1 MTEQSEHR
9 PRGPTWTVKDLEG
22 RYEVAKTF
30 AEAPDVQAELEGHET
45 FDYLCRYLYN
55 RYVYLLQ
62 DVQRAVAAAAVD
74 KQRGGSMAAEFR
86 DNGDKRDLLKTL
98 LHLETNVLRD
108 FNGTLLRIPLERFA
122 REWGP
127 FDPTDETDQERL
139 RWLANAIADFR
150 FLQDPTEP
158 LYPAYSQRLR
168 PHFRWMQKFIN
179 DCLPVPQDLWE
190 DGDLKGNCEFE
201 NLWTEFKALKTD
213 GGIDGDGNT
222 VPNTD
227 AENRHLVAESQVIL
241 QWALDALQLKAKDLE
256 ADWAYMQDPNHV
268 PSYTVYPPYDPL
280 FWEGQTTA
288 DGARDLACFLG
299 WDEDETTFQS
309 HMGTDKPMVPAPA
322 PPPPAKVARIA
333 ALPEK
338 KREAVLKTV
347 LAKLDSEAAAKMM
360 KSVASKLEELKNNK
374 RPSPGNDAAG
384 ASGSDRKR
392 RKKEMM
398 QKQTFQP
405 RPQNLPP
412 SQVEPAKLNPMKGWT
427 EETIREALGRGPH
440 DDEGALLEQLN
451 RQQFQQQFQQYEG
464 TDEFYG
470 DEDEDEDQDE
480 VYGDE
485 DEEDEDE
492 EEIDEEID
500 EEILENEVYNL
511 DDAIN
516 DMIMLRAD
524 LGFDNPLGPKVALVT
539 PPEPLK
545 EETRKSYER
554 EWRAFAAKWEDV
566 WKYVQ
571 DLNKEHWHMKDHP
584 TSSPYARR
592 SIKTDALLQAAIA
605 KLEAALRQ
613 EEDVLKSTRPHLFK
627 GGVPARLK
635 AWRMTAWRSRY
646 LRCLHLCLLC
656 MAGDVD
662 PADFDAVYD
671 RRLEDIIE
679 HEQAWMEADQYAL
692 EKQLKTPEAKKDARE
707 RIKARKA
714 NIVSYNEYLE
724 DGGQVTSGATD
735 TDTDTETETETP
747 QQQPAAPTTPKPK
760 TKRAPPAA
768 AAPPAFIVPN
778 PLPKYKSTRM
788 RPEHE
793 QKLLQIMQR
802 IAAHSHHPEG
812 EKMKEDLGPYAI
824 PMPEGP
830 VIGSLAH
837 DPNSPT
843 AHQPAADPQS
853 AQKFAVGGPPA
864 YETLPTGTVFEKL
877 QYMIILTLWRCSM
890 AATTGLKMIEVN
902 KDYENGN

>member
-1 MTEQSEHR
+1 MAEQSEHR
-9 PRGPTWTVKDLEG
+9 PRGPTWTVQDLEG

-55 RYVYLLQ
+55 RYIYLLQ
-62 DVQRAVAAAAVD
+62 DVQGAVAGAAAD
-74 KQRGGSMAAEFR
+74 KKRGGSMAAEFR
-86 DNGDKRDLLKTL
+86 AHGDKRDLLKTL
-98 LHLETNVLRD
+98 LHLETKVLQD
-108 FNGTLLRIPLERFA
+108 FNGTLLRMPLERFA

-127 FDPTDETDQERL
+127 FHPADEKDQERL

-158 LYPAYSQRLR
+158 LYPAYGQRLR

-179 DCLPVPQDLWE
+179 DCLPAPQDLWE
-190 DGDLKGNCEFE
+190 DGDLKGNSEFE

-241 QWALDALQLKAKDLE
+241 QWALDALQLKAKDIE

-280 FWEGQTTA
+280 FWEGQATA
-288 DGARDLACFLG
+288 DGARDLACYLG
-299 WDEDETTFQS
+299 WDEDETTFRS
-309 HMGTDKPMVPAPA
+309 HMGTDKPERDASAP

-347 LAKLDSEAAAKMM
+347 LAKLESEAAAKMM
-360 KSVASKLEELKNNK
+360 QSVARKLEEIKNNK
-374 RPSPGNDAAG
+374 RPSPGENDAAAA
-384 ASGSDRKR
+384 ASGPERKR
-392 RKKEMM
+392 RKREMM
-398 QKQTFQP
+398 QKPELPP
-405 RPQNLPP
+405 RPPNLPP
-412 SQVEPAKLNPMKGWT
+412 SQVEPARLNPKMGWT
-427 EETIREALGRGPH
+427 EESIREALGRGPH
-440 DDEGALLEQLN
+440 HDQGALLEQQFN
-451 RQQFQQQFQQYEG
+451 RQQFQPYDG

-485 DEEDEDE
+485 DEEDEDADE
-492 EEIDEEID
+492 DMDADEIY
-500 EEILENEVYNL
+500 ENQVYNL

-516 DMIMLRAD
+516 DMMMLRSD
-524 LGFDNPLGPKVALVT
+524 LGLGNPLGPKVALVT

-554 EWRAFAAKWEDV
+554 EWRAFAAKWEEV

-571 DLNKEHWHMKDHP
+571 ELNKEHWHMKDHP
-584 TSSPYARR
+584 TSTPYARR
-592 SIKTDALLQAAIA
+592 SIRTDALLQATVA

-714 NIVSYNEYLE
+714 NIKSYNEYLE
-724 DGGQVTSGATD
+724 DGGQVTSGATETE
-735 TDTDTETETETP
+735 TDTDTETETP
-747 QQQPAAPTTPKPK
+747 QQQQPAAPTTPKPK
-760 TKRAPPAA
+760 TKRVPP
-768 AAPPAFIVPN
+768 PPTTTTPAFVPN
-778 PLPKYKSTRM
+778 PLPVWPSTRM

-793 QKLLQIMQR
+793 QQLQKLMQR
-802 IAAHSHHPEG
+802 IAAHSHHPPG

-824 PMPEGP
+824 EMPEGP
-830 VIGSLAH
+830 VLGSLAH
-837 DPNSPT
+837 DPGHPT
-843 AHQPAADPQS
+843 ARRPAADPRS
-853 AQKFAVGGPPA
+853 ARKFAAGGPPA

-877 QYMIILTLWRCSM
+877 QYMIILTLWRCSL